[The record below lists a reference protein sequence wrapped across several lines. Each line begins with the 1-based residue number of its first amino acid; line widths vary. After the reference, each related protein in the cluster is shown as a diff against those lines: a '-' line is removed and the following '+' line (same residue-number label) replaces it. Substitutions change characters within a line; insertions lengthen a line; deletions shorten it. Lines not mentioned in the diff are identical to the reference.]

1 MPFFSRLIV
10 GALVAAPLSAQPPAV
25 DSLTRQTLAEGIYLF
40 RAPSSLDI
48 WTSSNAVVIVNE
60 RDVTVFDNSAR
71 AATSRMLMSEIAKIT
86 RLPVR
91 TMINSHWHMD
101 HWMGNDAFAQAFPG
115 LQIIATTETRDYML
129 AKPLQYFRNS
139 AGVTRRRAQLDSA
152 IASGKLSDGT
162 PLTTERRRELEAD
175 LAASTL
181 LESDIARSRAVLP
194 TYAFNDSLVIWNGD
208 REYRLFSMT
217 GDATGSAVLYLPK
230 EKVLVTGDVLVRAE
244 DGRGAQPWTTNSYKI
259 SPWLES
265 LRKLEALDVNVI
277 VPGQGPALFD
287 KTYLRNTIALYE
299 SIIRQVRVA
308 SSRAQFRM
316 NELLAAVDLRA
327 IRTGFTGDDP
337 ALNARFDAVAAG
349 LIRKAYQEAHDG
361 LLPTP

>member
-1 MPFFSRLIV
+1 MLRSTCVILS
-10 GALVAAPLSAQPPAV
+10 AVAAASLHAQPPAL
-25 DSLTRQTLAEGIYLF
+25 DTLTRQTLAEGIYLF
-40 RAPSSLDI
+40 RAPSSLDV

-71 AATSRMLMSEIAKIT
+71 ATTSRLLIAEIGKIT

-101 HWMGNDAFAQAFPG
+101 HWMGNDAFARAYPG
-115 LQIIATTETRDYML
+115 LQIIATTETRDFML

-139 AGVTRRRAQLDSA
+139 AGVARQRARLDSV

-162 PLTTERRRELEAD
+162 PLTAERRRQMETD
-175 LAASTL
+175 LASSTL
-181 LESDIARSRAVLP
+181 LDNDIAGSRAVLP
-194 TYAFNDSLVIWNGD
+194 NHVFSDSLVIWNGD
-208 REYRLFSMT
+208 REYRLLSMT

-230 EKVLVTGDVLVRAE
+230 EKMLITGDVLVRAE

-265 LRKLEALDVNVI
+265 LKHMERLDVNVI

-287 KTYLRNTIALYE
+287 KIYLRNTIALYE
-299 SIIRQVRVA
+299 SIIRQVRAA
-308 SSRAQFRM
+308 SSRGQFRM
-316 NELLAAVDLRA
+316 SELLAAVDLKE
-327 IRTGFTGDDP
+327 IRTRFTADDP
-337 ALNARFDAVAAG
+337 ALNARFDPMAAA

-361 LLPTP
+361 LLPSP